1 MKKPVK
7 RRRRRRDGRGQRR
20 SERRSAN
27 GETTMSDEHQKYV
40 SHADIEKYV
49 KDLPI
54 DILARLPNNTESR
67 RAADHIDLAY
77 KYACESRERPA
88 DR

>member
-1 MKKPVK
+1 
-7 RRRRRRDGRGQRR
+7 
-20 SERRSAN
+20 
-27 GETTMSDEHQKYV
+27 MSDEQKYA
-40 SHADIEKYV
+40 SHEDIEKYV

-67 RAADHIDLAY
+67 RTADHIDLAY
-77 KYACESRERPA
+77 KYACEAREKKA